1 MTVKAFRAVPKISP
15 GARDLAC
22 RGITFVSLELA
33 PRILIDPDI
42 HISLTHNVLFLF
54 LTSQAHVYEEV
65 INWLQ
70 YDFKGDRMGDYVDLE
85 STFLTWIRLVEGE
98 PLFTPYLCALQQS
111 FSGNTPH
118 PQLRLHL
125 DPPGLIT
132 SEYNSMSQ
140 LVGCTSTGRTTQ
152 GWHILITLLVGC
164 PIIGM
169 QIISNLAFIYPPV

>member
-1 MTVKAFRAVPKISP
+1 M
-15 GARDLAC
+15 
-22 RGITFVSLELA
+22 
-33 PRILIDPDI
+33 
-42 HISLTHNVLFLF
+42 
-54 LTSQAHVYEEV
+54 
-65 INWLQ
+65 Q

-132 SEYNSMSQ
+132 
-140 LVGCTSTGRTTQ
+140 
-152 GWHILITLLVGC
+152 
-164 PIIGM
+164 
-169 QIISNLAFIYPPV
+169 